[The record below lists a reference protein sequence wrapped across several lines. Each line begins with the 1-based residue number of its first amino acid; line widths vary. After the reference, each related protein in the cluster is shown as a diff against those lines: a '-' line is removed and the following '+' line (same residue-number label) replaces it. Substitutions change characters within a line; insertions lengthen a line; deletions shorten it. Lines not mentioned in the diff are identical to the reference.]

1 MLRRSLFLVALLA
14 LVTALSGCLV
24 TQSAYVQKEEE
35 VNTLAKN
42 VTALEQRNKEL
53 AAQGEKLQAENS
65 ELKKQAAEK
74 DDLLEKKSE
83 EIARQ
88 YAKQAE
94 MVNEMDRMKVQ
105 LAKSREA
112 AVEQRPAAKKSAG
125 LKSIRIKVLSGDGKI
140 DSAKKMAKRIAALG
154 YKVESVGMSENT
166 DYPANTVY
174 FAPNHKAQAKSLASK
189 LGKDTITKPLFWKS
203 VFTLIVV
210 TGG

>member
-1 MLRRSLFLVALLA
+1 MFLVALLA

-35 VNTLAKN
+35 VNSLTKN
-42 VTALEQRNKEL
+42 NKEL
-53 AAQGEKLQAENS
+53 AAQSEKLQAENN
-65 ELKKQAAEK
+65 ELKKQAAAK
-74 DDLLEKKSE
+74 DDLLQKKSE

-88 YAKQAE
+88 DAKQAE
-94 MVNEMDRMKVQ
+94 MVNEMDRMKAQ

-112 AVEQRPAAKKSAG
+112 AVEERPSAKKTDG

-140 DSAKKMAKRIAALG
+140 DSAKKMAKRITALG
-154 YKVESVGMSENT
+154 YKVENVGMSENT

-189 LGKDTITKPLFWKS
+189 LGKETISKPLSWKS
-203 VFTLIVV
+203 VFQLIVV